1 VKKAKKYGAEL
12 PGAKGIPDESIRR
25 AISLGITKINIDTD
39 LRLALMAS
47 IREVLATQ
55 PKEFDPRKILGPA
68 REAIKEVVRAKMKL
82 FGSAGKA

>member
-1 VKKAKKYGAEL
+1 
-12 PGAKGIPDESIRR
+12 
-25 AISLGITKINIDTD
+25 
-39 LRLALMAS
+39 MAS

-68 REAIKEVVRAKMKL
+68 REAIKNVVKTKMEL